1 MAALD
6 KDTRLIMTILFVG
19 TISGT
24 NVFLYANFGI
34 SFPYGPLEHG
44 VLFGLITVGSIL
56 VMKAINDLLL
66 NDWIESWLLDRRIRA
81 YWEIKSKEEEQR
93 KRMKESLKTFRQDYN
108 TVPRIPQYSEE
119 EGIGAEFLTSLQ

>member
-24 NVFLYANFGI
+24 NVFMYANYGVD
-34 SFPYGPLEHG
+34 FPYGALEHG
-44 VLFGLITVGSIL
+44 ILFGLITVGGIL
-56 VMKAINDLLL
+56 VMKALNDLLL

-81 YWEIKSKEEEQR
+81 YWELKQKEEEQR
-93 KRMKESLKTFRQDYN
+93 KRMKESIKSFRQEYN
-108 TVPRIPQYSEE
+108 ATPRIPQYEE
-119 EGIGAEFLTSLQ
+119 DGIGAEFLTTLQ